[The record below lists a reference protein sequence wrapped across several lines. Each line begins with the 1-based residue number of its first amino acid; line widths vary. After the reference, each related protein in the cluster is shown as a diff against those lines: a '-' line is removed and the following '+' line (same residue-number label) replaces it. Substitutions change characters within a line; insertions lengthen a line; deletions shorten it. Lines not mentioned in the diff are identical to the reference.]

1 MGFWQW
7 EWVDHVKPYVDIGG
21 WTREKWGGGAD
32 RGKVDVLG
40 GGGDV
45 WMETWC
51 VGVPYCNI
59 YWGTWVHF
67 LSPSL
72 ADTN

>member
-7 EWVDHVKPYVDIGG
+7 EQVDHVEPCVDIGG

-32 RGKVDVLG
+32 RGKVDALG

-45 WMETWC
+45 WMETYHTATLIWEPGS
-51 VGVPYCNI
+51 V
-59 YWGTWVHF
+59 F
-67 LSPSL
+67 SPL
-72 ADTN
+72 HLLTN